1 MKVMLDQNLTHVL
14 VPSLNEHGN
23 EHGLDF
29 IPFPVYP
36 HHGALDPEVVRIA
49 ERNNAA
55 AILTGDKS
63 DFAAKKL
70 YFRLLLQAGISAAVI
85 REYHLEV
92 TSPELQLSR
101 VVPHLSKMARALDD
115 TSEPLQITFRKE
127 RMQIRGLQAI
137 IQEMEGRA

>member
-1 MKVMLDQNLTHVL
+1 MIVMLDQNLTHEL
-14 VPSLNEHGN
+14 VPDLNAHGN

-36 HHGALDPEVVRIA
+36 HHGALDPEVIRIA
-49 ERNNAA
+49 QQNNAV

-70 YFRLLLQAGISAAVI
+70 YFGLLLRAGVSAAVI

-92 TSPELQLSR
+92 TSPELQLAR
-101 VVPHLSKMARALDD
+101 VIPHLRRVSNELRSA
-115 TSEPLQITFRKE
+115 SEPLQITFRKE
-127 RMQIRGLQAI
+127 RVQVRGLQEI
-137 IQEMEGRA
+137 IEEMEGRA